1 MNIGIEIR
9 KIENKMLFIGTK
21 LSVMHSLLIILQ
33 EYLENNGID
42 SVIDVQNLLTVTIKE
57 FKAIKKKFNKVEQ
70 ILNI

>member
-1 MNIGIEIR
+1 
-9 KIENKMLFIGTK
+9 MLFIGTK

>member
-1 MNIGIEIR
+1 MKKIKIR
-9 KIENKMLFIGTK
+9 KIENKMLFTGTK

>member
-1 MNIGIEIR
+1 
-9 KIENKMLFIGTK
+9 MLFIGTK

-42 SVIDVQNLLTVTIKE
+42 SVIDVQNLLTVIIKE